1 MKIASVMNKELKITI
16 IVCAI
21 VFSAVGFLAFE
32 TIQDKPASKPLVE
45 RIIEKPTIQSTIVE
59 KDATN
64 STLKIDDNIQVAETN
79 VVLKIPAN
87 NTIPFGTIRG
97 MVDYPAMGHPVI
109 IQFFKSLNDPPV
121 HIAQVD
127 LKDDNTFEYKFRIF
141 SIDDGITTHIF
152 SGDYQIKIFTT
163 VNILK

>member
-1 MKIASVMNKELKITI
+1 MNRELKITI
-16 IVCAI
+16 IACAI

-32 TIQDKPASKPLVE
+32 TIKDKPVSKPLVE
-45 RIIEKPTIQSTIVE
+45 RIIEKSTIQSTIVE
-59 KDATN
+59 KDVTD
-64 STLKIDDNIQVAETN
+64 STLKTNDNLQVAETN
-79 VVLKIPAN
+79 VILKIPAN

-109 IQFFKSLNDPPV
+109 LQFFKSLNDPPV

-127 LKDDNTFEYKFRIF
+127 LKDDNTFEYKFRVL

-152 SGDYQIKIFTT
+152 SGDYHIRIFAT
-163 VNILK
+163 VNTLK